1 MNFKQKEWR
10 FWSSNTNVL
19 LVSIRRESNV
29 TCACTALW
37 AELRSHTLDL
47 QEQEQQALKITAIE
61 TSGLNGV
68 CVCVSVFFHWTCL
81 RKNTTFSCLSG
92 RSEKSP
98 VMQAYMSP
106 VQRDYSLNI
115 TETAQFFYFL
125 FLPQISIK
133 DPVLSHT
140 HKHTLL
146 PAFWF
151 RQVRFFVLAEPKPSF
166 FTWPKKNPTR
176 SVWSERVSVGFFFG
190 EQRIQ
195 FGTSATKRC
204 LNRRLHLRVF
214 VRRPH
219 TRKKNVFQAQLER
232 WKGHYGF
239 IQRQQFCH

>member
-1 MNFKQKEWR
+1 MLYLPHTGFSELQAERVKILKLKHQRVVGADTSRVERDVCLHCIMGGTAFTHSGSPGTRTTSAKNNSYRDIWLK
-10 FWSSNTNVL
+10 WS
-19 LVSIRRESNV
+19 
-29 TCACTALW
+29 
-37 AELRSHTLDL
+37 
-47 QEQEQQALKITAIE
+47 
-61 TSGLNGV
+61 V

-166 FTWPKKNPTR
+166 FTWPKKKPN
-176 SVWSERVSVGFFFG
+176 
-190 EQRIQ
+190 QI
-195 FGTSATKRC
+195 C
-204 LNRRLHLRVF
+204 
-214 VRRPH
+214 
-219 TRKKNVFQAQLER
+219 LER
-232 WKGHYGF
+232 KSFSWVFFWRTKNPVWN
-239 IQRQQFCH
+239 ICH